1 MNDLPTAWIHATI
14 ESIAK
19 IVSGK
24 TPKNVAQFKNNSGS
38 LPWIKVS
45 DMTLPGNEEYVS
57 KSLISFNESEC
68 QKLGLPI
75 IPAGSTIF
83 PKNGGAIATGKKRK
97 TAINCSIDLNNMA
110 VVPIYINSD
119 FLFYWF
125 QTIDLSRLSDGS
137 VVPQINKSDIASL
150 NFPLP
155 PLGEQGRIVEKLDE
169 LLGRSRRAREELQ
182 QIPKLIQRY
191 KQAVLAA
198 AFRGDLTADWREEN
212 SAVEPASDLV
222 GRIKAERR
230 LRWEAMEIAKWQAR
244 NKNLDGDKWKK
255 KYKEPQ
261 VFQNSTMSE
270 APDTWCWVYW
280 EEVGICQN
288 GRPFPSSE
296 YTTHGVKLLRPGNLH
311 ISGRLVWTHNNTKF
325 LDRSWLDQYPDYLI
339 RSNELVMNLTAQSLA
354 DEFLGRIC
362 LSDENEKCLLNQR
375 IARLIPILILP
386 KFCLW
391 LFKSPLFR
399 SYVDDLNTG
408 SLIQHI
414 FSSQID
420 QFIFPLPPLEEQKE
434 IVRRVEER
442 FKAIEA
448 IERNYQQAIALLD
461 RLDQAT
467 LAKAFRGQLV
477 PQDPN
482 DEPASVLLERIRA
495 QRASQP
501 PAHKRKTKTPS
512 AIAPTQLSLD
522 CP

>member
-1 MNDLPTAWIHATI
+1 MNDLPKDWILTTI

-57 KSLISFNESEC
+57 KSLISFDELEC
-68 QKLGLPI
+68 ETLGLPI
-75 IPAGSTIF
+75 IPAGSVIF

-97 TAINCSIDLNNMA
+97 TAINCSIDLNTMA
-110 VVPIYINSD
+110 VIPMHMNSD

-125 QTIDLSRLSDGS
+125 QTIDLSQFSDGS
-137 VVPQINKSDIASL
+137 VVPQINKSDIGPL

-182 QIPKLIQRY
+182 HIPKLIQRY

-198 AFRGDLTADWREEN
+198 AFRGDLTADWRKDNFYEWSNQDAMIFRQDSLLRRKVLRGSRLAIGQLVSEEEILN
-212 SAVEPASDLV
+212 FLPRAWLY
-222 GRIKAERR
+222 GRLIDITNIKTGFAF
-230 LRWEAMEIAKWQAR
+230 KS
-244 NKNLDGDKWKK
+244 KD
-255 KYKEPQ
+255 
-261 VFQNSTMSE
+261 FQKM
-270 APDTWCWVYW
+270 
-280 EEVGICQN
+280 
-288 GRPFPSSE
+288 
-296 YTTHGVKLLRPGNLH
+296 GVKLLRGINISPNKIDWTDAVCLQPELASSYEEYQIEVGDLLLAMDRPVISSGLKFAQATADDLPSLLVQRVARIRSTKWTIMSFLKYLLNSHIFVNHAMAHATGSDLPH
-311 ISGRLVWTHNNTKF
+311 IS
-325 LDRSWLDQYPDYLI
+325 
-339 RSNELVMNLTAQSLA
+339 SNDIALTPV
-354 DEFLGRIC
+354 
-362 LSDENEKCLLNQR
+362 
-375 IARLIPILILP
+375 PI
-386 KFCLW
+386 
-391 LFKSPLFR
+391 
-399 SYVDDLNTG
+399 
-408 SLIQHI
+408 
-414 FSSQID
+414 
-420 QFIFPLPPLEEQKE
+420 PPLEEQKE
-434 IVRRVEER
+434 IVRRIEER

-448 IERNYQQAIALLD
+448 IEQNYQKAIQLLD

-501 PAHKRKTKTPS
+501 PARKRKPKTS
-512 AIAPTQLSLD
+512 
-522 CP
+522 